1 MSRYPDSDKPGSLG
15 FIEQSDKPETM
26 LKLCI
31 LCPIHNEEKVVPLF
45 FARML
50 PVMEALAERYSV
62 DLVFLNNASTDATK
76 DAVLR
81 LRERWAS
88 VYVITMSRNVG
99 YQRSLDCGL
108 RNSRGD
114 LFAIID
120 VDCED
125 PPEMLLDFATLY
137 EQGFDIAYGIRA
149 DRQEVAA
156 LKSTRKLFYR
166 ILKMVADEDIILD
179 MAEFSLFTSE
189 VRDSMLVE
197 NNSFPFVRASISR
210 VGFRRIGIPFR
221 RQSRIAG
228 RTHYNFLGMST
239 FAIAGI
245 LSASTLMLRLPIF
258 ILPFWLLSLV
268 LIGLRY
274 AATGSRG
281 YAVAGIILLA
291 AYLGASISF
300 VALYVARTY
309 KNGLRRPNSHIHL
322 SNSALQSD
330 DPTWLSE
337 RRTTDL
343 SSIPRGQ

>member
-1 MSRYPDSDKPGSLG
+1 
-15 FIEQSDKPETM
+15 M

-31 LCPIHNEEKVVPLF
+31 LCPIYNEETVVPLF
-45 FARML
+45 FERML
-50 PVMEALAERYSV
+50 PVIEILAKRYSV
-62 DLVFLNNASTDATK
+62 DLVFLNNASTDATMNEVMK
-76 DAVLR
+76 LR
-81 LRERWAS
+81 DRWAS

-99 YQRSLDCGL
+99 YQRSIDCGL
-108 RNSRGD
+108 RNTKGD

-125 PPEMLLDFATLY
+125 PPEMLLDFAARY
-137 EQGFDIAYGIRA
+137 EEGFDIAYGIRA

-156 LKSTRKLFYR
+156 LQSIRKLFYR

-210 VGFRRIGIPFR
+210 VGFKRIGIPFS
-221 RQSRIAG
+221 RQSRIG
-228 RTHYNFLGMST
+228 GKTHYNFLGMST
-239 FAIAGI
+239 FAVAGI

-258 ILPFWLLSLV
+258 VLPFWILGLA
-268 LIGLRY
+268 LIGWRY
-274 AATGSRG
+274 AATGSPG

-322 SNSALQSD
+322 SQSALQSD
-330 DPTWLSE
+330 EPNWLSE
-337 RRTTDL
+337 HRTIDL
-343 SSIPRGQ
+343 PSTARNQ

>member
-1 MSRYPDSDKPGSLG
+1 
-15 FIEQSDKPETM
+15 
-26 LKLCI
+26 
-31 LCPIHNEEKVVPLF
+31 
-45 FARML
+45 ML
-50 PVMEALAERYSV
+50 PVMEKLAKRYSV
-62 DLVFLNNASTDATK
+62 DLVFLNNASTDATM
-76 DAVLR
+76 DAVLK

-108 RNSRGD
+108 RTAKGD

-125 PPEMLLDFATLY
+125 PPEMLLDFVARY
-137 EQGFDIAYGIRA
+137 EEGFDIAYGIRA
-149 DRQEVAA
+149 DRQEIAA
-156 LKSTRKLFYR
+156 MKSTRKLFYR

-179 MAEFSLFTSE
+179 MAEFSLFSSE

-221 RQSRIAG
+221 RQSRIG
-228 RTHYNFLGMST
+228 GKTHYNFIGMST
-239 FAIAGI
+239 FALAGI

-258 ILPFWLLSLV
+258 ILPFWIL
-268 LIGLRY
+268 GLAFLGWQY
-274 AATGSRG
+274 AVTGSRG
-281 YAVAGIILLA
+281 YAVAGIIVLA

-309 KNGLRRPNSHIHL
+309 KNGLRRPNSYIHL
-322 SNSALQSD
+322 SQSKLQGDES
-330 DPTWLSE
+330 TWLSE
-337 RRTTDL
+337 RQTTDL
-343 SSIPRGQ
+343 LSVTRNR

>member
-1 MSRYPDSDKPGSLG
+1 V
-15 FIEQSDKPETM
+15 

-31 LCPIHNEEKVVPLF
+31 LCPLHNEETVVPLF
-45 FARML
+45 FERML
-50 PVMEALAERYSV
+50 PVMEVLAKRYAV
-62 DLVFLNNASTDATK
+62 DLVFLNNASTDATI
-76 DAVLR
+76 DAALK
-81 LRERWAS
+81 LRERWPS

-108 RNSRGD
+108 RNTKGD
-114 LFAIID
+114 IFAIID

-125 PPEMLLDFATLY
+125 PPEMLLDFAALHQ
-137 EQGFDIAYGIRA
+137 QGFDIAFGIRA
-149 DRQEVAA
+149 DREEVAA

-210 VGFRRIGIPFR
+210 VGFKRIGIPYR
-221 RQSRIAG
+221 RQPRIG
-228 RTHYNFLGMST
+228 GSTHYNFLGMST
-239 FAIAGI
+239 FAVAGI
-245 LSASTLMLRLPIF
+245 LSASTLLLRLPVF
-258 ILPFWLLSLV
+258 VLPFWLVSLV
-268 LIGLRY
+268 VIGWRY

-322 SNSALQSD
+322 SQSVLQND
-330 DPTWLSE
+330 DQTWMG
-337 RRTTDL
+337 RPRTTDL
-343 SSIPRGQ
+343 TSIAINED

>member
-1 MSRYPDSDKPGSLG
+1 
-15 FIEQSDKPETM
+15 M

-31 LCPIHNEEKVVPLF
+31 LCPIYNEETVVPLF

-50 PVMEALAERYSV
+50 PVMETLAKRYSV
-62 DLVFLNNASTDATK
+62 DLVFLNNASTDATMNE
-76 DAVLR
+76 VLK

-99 YQRSLDCGL
+99 YQRSIDCGL
-108 RNSRGD
+108 RNTKGD

-125 PPEMLLDFATLY
+125 PPEMLLDFAARY
-137 EQGFDIAYGIRA
+137 EEGFDIAYGIRA

-156 LKSTRKLFYR
+156 LKSIRKLFYR

-179 MAEFSLFTSE
+179 MAEFSFFTSE

-210 VGFRRIGIPFR
+210 VGFKRIGIPFSR
-221 RQSRIAG
+221 HSRIGG
-228 RTHYNFLGMST
+228 RTHYNFLGMSS
-239 FAIAGI
+239 FAVAGI

-258 ILPFWLLSLV
+258 VLPFWILGLV
-268 LIGLRY
+268 LIGWRY
-274 AATGSRG
+274 AVTGSLG

-322 SNSALQSD
+322 SQSALQSD
-330 DPTWLSE
+330 EPNWLSE
-337 RRTTDL
+337 HRTSDL
-343 SSIPRGQ
+343 PSTARNQ